1 MISVK
6 LKKSH
11 SPGRKLP
18 GRVARPVGE
27 PWFRRNRTKM
37 DSRGEEEKVKKIT
50 RDIFVE
56 LILKVVLEAEA
67 DAMKDSS
74 MGNG

>member
-1 MISVK
+1 
-6 LKKSH
+6 
-11 SPGRKLP
+11 
-18 GRVARPVGE
+18 
-27 PWFRRNRTKM
+27 M
-37 DSRGEEEKVKKIT
+37 DSRGEEEKVKEIT

-56 LILKVVLEAEA
+56 LIPKVVLEAEV